1 MNIPSVNGL
10 SPVPSTAPP
19 AANDAASAKGNSG
32 VTAVIQRPSS
42 PIQSEGT
49 TKKPSEE
56 QLQDVVNA
64 ANDLI
69 KPYNDALQFSIDKDT
84 GTTVV
89 KVIDINTKEVIKQM
103 PSEEM
108 LAMAKALDQLKG
120 LLVKQKA

>member
-10 SPVPSTAPP
+10 SQVPSTAPP
-19 AANDAASAKGNSG
+19 VANDAASVKGNSS
-32 VTAVIQRPSS
+32 VTAAIPSPSIQTES
-42 PIQSEGT
+42 T
-49 TKKPSEE
+49 TKTPSKE
-56 QLQDVVNA
+56 QLQDVVKA

-69 KPYNDALQFSIDKDT
+69 KPYNNALQFSIDKDT

-89 KVIDINTKEVIKQM
+89 KVIDTNTKEVIKQM